1 MEKKMI
7 DNDLKILPLKIDVAI
22 SKDVISFS
30 DQKVYK
36 HTYKSTIKNTTFSHA
51 LYIKWICSTVSE
63 SQQKSFW
70 RGTELSKCYK

>member
-30 DQKVYK
+30 DIYK
-36 HTYKSTIKNTTFSHA
+36 HTYKSTIKNTTFSEA
-51 LYIKWICSTVSE
+51 LYIK
-63 SQQKSFW
+63 
-70 RGTELSKCYK
+70 